1 MPNIRKEERLDGQGP
16 VILAEFTM
24 GEAVFYCCLFLVF
37 LTVAL
42 GAGMVIGRMDGAPA
56 PVETAV
62 KPAAAV
68 PVVAGPAQTYTVPAV
83 DMAKAPVLPVPQ
95 TAQTAAPAPASAPTP
110 AQTAPA
116 PAPASAP
123 ATAPASAPATETAP
137 VSTPA
142 TPAAQGQPAAA
153 PATTVPAPATPQK
166 IVPPPLVREPSAPA
180 QPKPSPLASSG
191 KTVFDLPPL
200 PSGHAATAAEPPVA
214 VAKPPAAE
222 DQAPTAPAP
231 VPTLTPVD
239 PPVETVQTSAPA
251 TPPAPQAATPAPATT
266 PVTAPASAPATATAP
281 PAAKPAVAVTEGS
294 ATAAG
299 GKFGVQLASFS
310 GPERQKKAEA
320 LRQRVKKDF
329 NLDSMVLKSQDD
341 NFYRVVVG
349 GYADRKAADAARAQL
364 VAKPGL
370 SGAFVREL

>member
-1 MPNIRKEERLDGQGP
+1 MPSIRKEERLDGQGP

-37 LTVAL
+37 LTAAL

-95 TAQTAAPAPASAPTP
+95 TAQTAATAPATVPAQTPAPAP

-116 PAPASAP
+116 PPPAQ
-123 ATAPASAPATETAP
+123 TAPATEAAP
-137 VSTPA
+137 VPTPA
-142 TPAAQGQPAAA
+142 VPAAQGQPATVAA
-153 PATTVPAPATPQK
+153 TAAPAPATPQK

-180 QPKPSPLASSG
+180 QPKASPLSSSG

-239 PPVETVQTSAPA
+239 PPAETVQTSAPA
-251 TPPAPQAATPAPATT
+251 TPPTPQAATPAPATT

-281 PAAKPAVAVTEGS
+281 PAAKPAGAVTEGS
-294 ATAAG
+294 APAAG